1 WYPCRSACVPK
12 QIAKGFL
19 RERTS
24 ALAGNKRQITARSRF
39 QSFCQHRG
47 DRECHVDGEAALFGF
62 DRGNAIADML
72 PPETNGI
79 AASQP
84 GVKQTLKPHPLPCS
98 DWPSQ
103 LVSGYVLLGPRQ
115 KPVALRPRWISH
127 VRSRIGFDQLC
138 PGRPSEKPAHRIE
151 KI

>member
-1 WYPCRSACVPK
+1 
-12 QIAKGFL
+12 
-19 RERTS
+19 
-24 ALAGNKRQITARSRF
+24 
-39 QSFCQHRG
+39 
-47 DRECHVDGEAALFGF
+47 
-62 DRGNAIADML
+62 ML

-84 GVKQTLKPHPLPCS
+84 GVKQNLKPHPLPCS

-151 KI
+151 KIASLRWRFTALDLGKFGDASIFAVEVILNSLALRLDAQSRPALPRRSRYETNLLSATLPPTLTSPLG